1 MLNYWRD
8 RLKDLVQEFLD
19 DDPAY
24 QEWSETIQKQ
34 NQQQLEADL
43 ANTVVIDLSNKS
55 WEDVLNILNPKAN
68 SSEV

>member
-1 MLNYWRD
+1 MLNYRRD
-8 RLKDLVQEFLD
+8 RLKDLVQQFLD

-24 QEWSETIQKQ
+24 QEWAETIDKQ